1 MSLFCEKLIVL
12 FFPTAASQLS
22 PKIKESEGLALKNF
36 FLLGLLSSV
45 KTNSNLLSASTVY

>member
-36 FLLGLLSSV
+36 FIRAVVERENEFKSIEC
-45 KTNSNLLSASTVY
+45 